1 MRVARLAWS
10 ELLGGERQAARKRLD
25 EFLEKTDPAR
35 TCLAQPLTVRAL
47 VARDEGDLEGAE
59 GLAYQ
64 ALTAAQDDPFEWLA
78 TWMSLGALAAVETD
92 LECYEL
98 ATRLWAAL
106 DAAARK
112 IGMVPFP
119 AVTGLMTPATR
130 ANRDELG
137 DQRYD
142 EAWAE
147 GAVLSLEEAANY
159 ASRGR
164 GQRRRPAFGWASL
177 TPTEREVIKLVVSG
191 FSNPDIAARMFVSR
205 PTVKTHLTNIFRK
218 LRVSSRSELAAE
230 AVRQGSTSMERS
242 PVTPGST
249 SRQP

>member
-1 MRVARLAWS
+1 
-10 ELLGGERQAARKRLD
+10 
-25 EFLEKTDPAR
+25 
-35 TCLAQPLTVRAL
+35 

-64 ALTAAQDDPFEWLA
+64 ALTAARDDPCQWLA
-78 TWMSLGALAAVETD
+78 TWMSLAALAAVETD
-92 LECYEL
+92 LERYEL

-106 DAAARK
+106 DAAAHK
-112 IGMVPFP
+112 TGMVPFP
-119 AVTGLMTPATR
+119 AVTGLMRSATR

-142 EAWAE
+142 HAWAE
-147 GAVLSLEEAANY
+147 GAALLLEEAANY

-164 GQRRRPAFGWASL
+164 GQRRRPDLGWASL
-177 TPTEREVIKLVVSG
+177 TPTEHEVIKLVVNG
-191 FSNPDIAARMFVSR
+191 LSNPDIAARMFVSS

-218 LRVSSRSELAAE
+218 LGVSSRSELAAA
-230 AVRQGSTSMERS
+230 AVRQGPTSTER
-242 PVTPGST
+242 TPQLRRSA